1 MIAYDTSLPQQDILA
16 LTWAQF
22 DGEGLTVKQIKKR
35 GANKDL
41 WPPLSAETLGMLT
54 VTPRT
59 STHVI
64 VSEETGQPYTDRN
77 VFSRIFR
84 KFRDRVGVKG
94 RTFHDIRRTA
104 LTELGNQ
111 GATNAEIVTLSG
123 HDINSRVLKDYV
135 MPDRTAALNAARKRW
150 TNDDK

>member
-1 MIAYDTSLPQQDILA
+1 
-16 LTWAQF
+16 
-22 DGEGLTVKQIKKR
+22 
-35 GANKDL
+35 
-41 WPPLSAETLGMLT
+41 
-54 VTPRT
+54 
-59 STHVI
+59 

-84 KFRDRVGVKG
+84 KFRDRVGVKE